1 MSRIFPL
8 FLLMLSLFAPSFV
21 AQAEGF
27 GINAT
32 RLIYPQGAASISVT
46 VRNTLTATP
55 YLVQTGISR
64 IQHKYESA
72 PFSVTPPLFRLE
84 PNSTNQI
91 RIAAHNLN
99 APNDR
104 ESVFYF
110 HASAI
115 PASTIPS
122 SDNQRAGVS
131 GNVQFGVGNII
142 KLFYRPSGLP
152 SSSVAAQRDLQF
164 SRVNNGI
171 KVSNNSPYF
180 VSFASIKAGGQ
191 ALKLDSPEALMIA
204 PFSHHVYPSS
214 VTKGAVQWQTINDEG
229 GVNVFNQTLP

>member
-1 MSRIFPL
+1 MSRFFPL
-8 FLLMLSLFAPSFV
+8 FSLMLSLVAAPLV

-32 RLIYPQGAASISVT
+32 RLIYPQGSPSISVE

-55 YLVQTGISR
+55 YLVKTGISHL
-64 IQHKYESA
+64 QHKYEAA
-72 PFSVTPPLFRLE
+72 PFAVTPPLFRLE

-91 RIAAHNLN
+91 RIVAHSVN
-99 APNDR
+99 APSDR

-115 PASTIPS
+115 PASAQPE

-152 SSSVAAQRDLQF
+152 SSSAVAQRDLQF
-164 SRVNNGI
+164 SRVKNGI
-171 KVSNNSPYF
+171 QVSNHSPYF
-180 VSFASIKAGGQ
+180 VSFANLKVGGQ
-191 ALKLDSPEALMIA
+191 SLKLDSPEALMIA
-204 PFSHHVYPSS
+204 PFSSHTYPSS
-214 VTKGAVQWQTINDEG
+214 VTKGAVQWTTINDEG
-229 GVNVFNQTLP
+229 GTNVFNQPQL